1 MAKTL
6 LLADDSVTIQKV
18 VGISFASEDVT
29 LITVDNGDDAI
40 SRAREVRPDAILA
53 DVVMPGKNGYEVCE
67 ALKADPE
74 LRHIPVMLLTG
85 TFEAYDEERA
95 ARAGASAHVSKPFE
109 AQTLVAE
116 VKRLFTQGA
125 SPATP
130 AAASATA
137 AAPPVAAAEDFD
149 DTASDSFDFF
159 DDDVAGAT
167 EAGGAD
173 RTTLIESD
181 ALDIDAADDALSLSD
196 TPPPLAEGA
205 SVAERPMILPD
216 AGGGAETLSSAEN
229 TVAIPAEEMPTLA
242 PREPVNLDETD
253 LPPLPPMAEPALSG
267 AAADFLAPDD
277 TPPPVE
283 ASATAAGGDAITQP
297 NAPVASDP
305 GASLDS
311 SLGDLL
317 DPLSPVRDGLD
328 FDFETASPARGDDS
342 AVRVDSAD
350 LAEATVLDPAG
361 ASGFDVSSS
370 DLGTA
375 IPSMPSEPPAPAP
388 PAAAPAE
395 DPWPAEPPP
404 PRMEPPAVPMSPA
417 RAEPAAA
424 PTPAPRVVSAPAGE
438 AEAEA
443 ALSAIAPALRE
454 QLHDTLEKIAW
465 ESFSDVTEKIVRQAV
480 EKLEAIAWEVIPQLA
495 ETLVREEIRRM
506 KGESGDE

>member
-1 MAKTL
+1 
-6 LLADDSVTIQKV
+6 
-18 VGISFASEDVT
+18 
-29 LITVDNGDDAI
+29 
-40 SRAREVRPDAILA
+40 
-53 DVVMPGKNGYEVCE
+53 
-67 ALKADPE
+67 
-74 LRHIPVMLLTG
+74 
-85 TFEAYDEERA
+85 
-95 ARAGASAHVSKPFE
+95 
-109 AQTLVAE
+109 
-116 VKRLFTQGA
+116 
-125 SPATP
+125 
-130 AAASATA
+130 
-137 AAPPVAAAEDFD
+137 VAAAEESD

-159 DDDVAGAT
+159 DDDLGAAAD
-167 EAGGAD
+167 AGGAD

-181 ALDIDAADDALSLSD
+181 ALDIDAADAALSLSD
-196 TPPPLAEGA
+196 TPPPPSAGA
-205 SVAERPMILPD
+205 SVAERTMILPG
-216 AGGGAETLSSAEN
+216 AGGPPETLSSAEN

-242 PREPVNLDETD
+242 PREPVNLDDTD

-283 ASATAAGGDAITQP
+283 AGATAAGADAITHP

-311 SLGDLL
+311 SLGDSL
-317 DPLSPVRDGLD
+317 DSLSPVRDGLD
-328 FDFETASPARGDDS
+328 FDFETASPAPGDDS

-375 IPSMPSEPPAPAP
+375 IPSMPSEPLSPPPAPAP